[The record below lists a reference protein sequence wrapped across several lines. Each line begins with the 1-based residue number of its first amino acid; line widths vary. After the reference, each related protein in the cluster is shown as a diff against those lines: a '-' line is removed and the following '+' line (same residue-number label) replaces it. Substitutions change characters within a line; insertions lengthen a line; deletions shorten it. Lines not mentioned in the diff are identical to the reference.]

1 MTALRS
7 LSSIFCILCRFK
19 VWYLF
24 ASCIMIAS
32 CSALQ
37 VTPSGFLSQ
46 YDQLRPAPKEDNVL
60 YWERPGI
67 NWKQYKRLMIEPV
80 DVRIQQTTASEYELS
95 KEEMERLAGDLHKAL
110 VEGLGDRFP
119 ITDQPAID
127 VMRMRVAL
135 IHLKPVRPVMNIA
148 ATVAIGVPIDVGEA
162 AVEAQFIDT
171 TSGVILGELTA
182 NSRGSIIDITRVW
195 TRWDQV
201 DHAFKIWVQRLRN
214 VMEE

>member
-1 MTALRS
+1 MKYKKVID
-7 LSSIFCILCRFK
+7 SSNRIIGRFK
-19 VWYLF
+19 FWCLF
-24 ASCIMIAS
+24 ASSMVIAN
-32 CSALQ
+32 CAALQ
-37 VTPSGFLSQ
+37 VPPSGFLSQ
-46 YDQLRPAPKEDNVL
+46 YDQLRPAHKEDNVS

-80 DVRIQQTTASEYELS
+80 DVRTQAAAKEYDLN
-95 KEEMERLAGDLHKAL
+95 KEEMQRLAQDLHKAL

-119 ITDQPAID
+119 ITDQPAQD
-127 VMRMRVAL
+127 VMKMRVAL
-135 IHLKPVRPVMNIA
+135 THLKPVRPVMNITA
-148 ATVAIGVPIDVGEA
+148 AVALGVPIDVGEA
-162 AVEAQFIDT
+162 AVEAQFIDA

-201 DHAFKIWVQRLRN
+201 DHAFKIWAQRLRR